1 MGSVILMATL
11 GSKAQLITLA
21 CDCLNQQGILPDE
34 IVVIHTRKGR
44 PETASALERLRE
56 DARMDTSPKNYR
68 FLELS
73 RPDDALQDVT
83 SPEELD
89 IAFRTFYSEVRSAKL
104 DDRTVHLLIAGGR
117 RTLTVFG
124 MAVAQMLFDD
134 DDHLWHLASH
144 PELEASGALHAG
156 PGEWARLIPIP
167 VIPWGRLS
175 PVFNILQSVEDP
187 LTAAEQLSSFRM
199 QEQWDMARI
208 FVLTKLS
215 RAEYT
220 VVEKL
225 VREGLNQSDIAESLT
240 LSLRTV
246 EQHLRSAYRKAAEH
260 WELDDVN
267 QTQLVRLLS
276 LYFTASIPENRGKT
290 A

>member
-1 MGSVILMATL
+1 MGSTVLIAML
-11 GSKAQLITLA
+11 GSKAQLVTLA
-21 CDCLNQQGILPDE
+21 LDCLHEQETWPDE
-34 IVVIHTRKGR
+34 TVVVHTYRGR
-44 PETASALERLRE
+44 SETAHALARLENEWKVTPPTMMR
-56 DARMDTSPKNYR
+56 YR
-68 FLELS
+68 FFELAGS
-73 RPDDALQDVT
+73 HGALRDVT
-83 SPEELD
+83 APDELE
-89 IAFRTFYSEVRSAKL
+89 IAFRTLYKEVSTAKL
-104 DDRTVHLLIAGGR
+104 AETCVHLLIAGGR
-117 RTLTVFG
+117 RTLAVFG

-134 DDHLWHLASH
+134 DDRLWHLASH
-144 PELEASGALHAG
+144 PDLEASGALHAG

-187 LTAAEQLSSFRM
+187 FAAAKQLSNFRM
-199 QEQWDMARI
+199 HEQWDSARI
-208 FVLTKLS
+208 FLLTRLS

-225 VREGLNQSDIAESLT
+225 VREGLNQNEIAESLN

-260 WELDDVN
+260 WELEDVN

-276 LYFTASIPENRGKT
+276 LYFTASIPENRGKP
-290 A
+290 

>member
-1 MGSVILMATL
+1 MGSTILVATL

-21 CDCLNQQGILPDE
+21 LHCLSEQGIRPEEVL
-34 IVVIHTRKGR
+34 VVHTRRDR
-44 PETASALERLRE
+44 PETAQALARLEEDSAL
-56 DARMDTSPKNYR
+56 TPNPIYYR
-68 FLELS
+68 FLELCGING
-73 RPDDALQDVT
+73 PLQDVT

-89 IAFRTFYSEVRSAKL
+89 IAFRQLYAEIRSSKL
-104 DDRTVHLLIAGGR
+104 AEKTVHLLIAGGR

-144 PELEASGALHAG
+144 PALEASGALHAG
-156 PGEWARLIPIP
+156 PGEWTRLIPIP

-175 PVFNILQSVEDP
+175 PVFDILQSVEDP
-187 LTAAEQLSSFRM
+187 LVAAKSLSVYRM
-199 QEQWDMARI
+199 REQWDIARI
-208 FVLTKLS
+208 FVLSKLS

-225 VREGLNQSDIAESLT
+225 VKEGLNQNEIAET
-240 LSLRTV
+240 LSLSSRTV

-260 WELDDVN
+260 WGLDDVN

-276 LYFTASIPENRGKT
+276 LYFTASIAENRGK
-290 A
+290 AE